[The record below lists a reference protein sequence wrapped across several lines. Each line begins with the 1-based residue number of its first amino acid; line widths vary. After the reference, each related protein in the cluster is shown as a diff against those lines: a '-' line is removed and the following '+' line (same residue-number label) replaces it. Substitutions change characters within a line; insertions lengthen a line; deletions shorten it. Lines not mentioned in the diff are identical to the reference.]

1 MGTRT
6 VQSILDRAWIQA
18 HDLKP
23 NKRWP
28 SNEGLMWVADAQLA
42 VVAELPRAYTQ
53 TAIVTAQPG
62 TRQSLDAL
70 GLARGVQPVDITNN
84 VSADGLTAG
93 SPITK
98 IARAHL
104 DDYERNWHAT
114 SAQEADHWMT
124 DDEDPKVFYLYP
136 AISDAGRIRIVY
148 AAMPP
153 DLISLTQVIALDDI
167 YAEAMQ
173 HYVLFKFFSKDLTSI
188 KSTQLAEMHYT
199 LFQRALGIRDTKLS
213 KTEAKS
219 NAKQQGA

>member
-167 YAEAMQ
+167 YAEAAQYHLLHSM
-173 HYVLFKFFSKDLTSI
+173 FSKDI
-188 KSTQLAEMHYT
+188 
-199 LFQRALGIRDTKLS
+199 TKLKS
-213 KTEAKS
+213 AQYAAQYLQMFERSLGLGDQSIQRTKQEGDAKE
-219 NAKQQGA
+219 QGA